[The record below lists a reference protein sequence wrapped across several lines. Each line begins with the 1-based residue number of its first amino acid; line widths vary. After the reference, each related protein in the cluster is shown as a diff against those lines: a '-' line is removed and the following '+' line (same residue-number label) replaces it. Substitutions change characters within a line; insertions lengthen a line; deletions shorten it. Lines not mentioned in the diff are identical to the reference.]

1 LITIKQTITMKKINF
16 NHESDKIT
24 TSLGMS
30 DAEGDQLNQKCSDI
44 TLDMLKGKLTKPSM
58 LAERVYAEF
67 SEEEKLMCIIQFLT
81 NALENIVKEHPEM
94 VYAAMR
100 NAEIDEEINR
110 LINEN

>member
-1 LITIKQTITMKKINF
+1 MKKINF

-24 TSLGMS
+24 EAIGMT
-30 DAEGDQLNQKCSDI
+30 DEQGDQLNQKCSDI

-81 NALENIVKEHPEM
+81 NALENIVKEHPAM
-94 VYAAMR
+94 AFAAMKS
-100 NAEIDEEINR
+100 AEIDEQIDR

>member
-1 LITIKQTITMKKINF
+1 MKKINF
-16 NHESDKIT
+16 DYKSDKIT

-44 TLDMLKGKLTKPSM
+44 TFDMLKGKLTKPAL

-67 SEEEKLMCIIQFLT
+67 SEEEKLMCIVQFLM
-81 NALENIVKEHPEM
+81 NALEKIVEIDPAM
-94 VYAAMR
+94 AFAAMKS
-100 NAEIDEEINR
+100 AEIDEQIDR

>member
-1 LITIKQTITMKKINF
+1 MKKINF
-16 NHESDKIT
+16 DYESDKIT

-30 DAEGDQLNQKCSDI
+30 DAQGDQLNEKCSDI
-44 TLDMLKGKLTKPSM
+44 TLDMLKGKLTKPAL

-81 NALENIVKEHPEM
+81 NALENIVEKHPAM
-94 VYAAMR
+94 AFAAMKS
-100 NAEIDEEINR
+100 AQIDEEINR

>member
-1 LITIKQTITMKKINF
+1 MKKINF

-44 TLDMLKGKLTKPSM
+44 TFDMLKGKLTKPAL
-58 LAERVYAEF
+58 LAERVLNEF

-94 VYAAMR
+94 AFAAMKS
-100 NAEIDEEINR
+100 AEIDEQIDR